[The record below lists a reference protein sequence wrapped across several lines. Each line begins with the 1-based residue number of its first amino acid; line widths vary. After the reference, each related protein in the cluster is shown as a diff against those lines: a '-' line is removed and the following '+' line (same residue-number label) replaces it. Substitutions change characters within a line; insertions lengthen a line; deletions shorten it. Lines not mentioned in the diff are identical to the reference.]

1 MGCQAAS
8 LRSGLGGAI
17 RHGIRCQ
24 FPAHAQSGRGTL
36 AVHSVMPLV
45 WERIA
50 DAACLIVGANMPP
63 RLAET
68 MSDPRVQLLGHVDDL
83 SQVYGRVRLAI
94 EPLQSGAGIKG
105 KVLEAFAAGL
115 PCVMTPV
122 AAEGLPLPDALTAL
136 IAGDAAG
143 LAALVCRLH
152 EDADHSARLGQA
164 GITMVYR
171 HFSEAHVR
179 MALGAVIAPEE
190 SSRVVRY
197 LPPRLLATV

>member
-1 MGCQAAS
+1 
-8 LRSGLGGAI
+8 
-17 RHGIRCQ
+17 
-24 FPAHAQSGRGTL
+24 
-36 AVHSVMPLV
+36 
-45 WERIA
+45 
-50 DAACLIVGANMPP
+50 
-63 RLAET
+63 

-94 EPLQSGAGIKG
+94 APLRSGAGIKG

-143 LAALVCRLH
+143 LAAVICRLH
-152 EDADHSARLGQA
+152 EDANQSARLGQA
-164 GITMVYR
+164 GITMVCR

-179 MALGAVIAPEE
+179 VALAAAIAPEE
-190 SSRVVRY
+190 PSPVVRY
-197 LPPRLLATV
+197 LSSRWFATDRPRAVGDHPVVH